1 MAGLGFLKEAGLRLI
16 GRMPAAQTEESL
28 FTQVPDSLK
37 TNGGVPPMKPEARP
51 SRLSARA
58 LRRELDKAAEQS
70 LTSRHVFRSGQQ

>member
-16 GRMPAAQTEESL
+16 GRMPAVQAEDDL

-37 TNGGVPPMKPEARP
+37 TNGGVPPTKPEARP
-51 SRLSARA
+51 RRLSARA
-58 LRRELDKAAEQS
+58 LRRELDEAAQVS